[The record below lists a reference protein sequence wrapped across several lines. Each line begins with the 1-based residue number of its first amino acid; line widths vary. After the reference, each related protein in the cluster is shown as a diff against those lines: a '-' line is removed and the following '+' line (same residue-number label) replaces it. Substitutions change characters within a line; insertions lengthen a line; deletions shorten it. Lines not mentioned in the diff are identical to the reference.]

1 LELQLCS
8 VLEVT
13 AQPCYG
19 RDGARGHEDGGVSGP
34 GAKAESCAAV
44 VLAAGEARRFGTQ
57 KLVMPFGEST
67 VIGSVV
73 AALEGAGVAPVI
85 VVVGPD
91 DGVSAALRGTSAHF
105 VRNPDPARGMLS
117 SLQVGV
123 SALPENVDRFLL
135 SLGDQPRLTAAGLTR
150 LLRAHAKSGKG
161 LARPTYRGKRG
172 HPVVFA
178 GRYRQAILDLT
189 QGQTLRDVIH
199 AHLDDCIEV
208 ECASDAFVRD
218 IDTREEYEEEVKRVL
233 EARGQGPGAGESGIG
248 NRGSEGVYREI
259 VRLQQA
265 GRRGALAI
273 PLWFAGSVPLKH
285 HFSLLLRDDGT
296 MLGTIGG
303 GLLEAEVLR
312 QARGVMAGDEPRVM
326 EFDLTQDEAARE
338 GMICGG
344 RCAVLLEPIRP
355 GFAEEVYAAA
365 ARAEETGERAAV
377 ITVLGERGRG
387 PGARGQGIEGTRY
400 VKLALLTDGILLGTT
415 GDGETD
421 EALRELA
428 AQAVAR
434 ERPVFVEEPVVT
446 HLEPIVPRPALVI
459 FGAGHVGRVV
469 AHLGALVGFRTV
481 VVDDRAE
488 FANRERFPHANRVL
502 EASVEEAFDVLPI
515 GASDYVVVVTRGHA
529 MDEEVVAR
537 ALRTP
542 AAYIGLIGSKRKV
555 ASVRE
560 RLHGRGFGE
569 DDLARLHA
577 PIGLAIGAE
586 TVEEIAVSILAEIIA
601 VRRGGEGSFV

>member
-1 LELQLCS
+1 M
-8 VLEVT
+8 
-13 AQPCYG
+13 
-19 RDGARGHEDGGVSGP
+19 
-34 GAKAESCAAV
+34 

-57 KLVMPFGEST
+57 KLGMPFGEST

-123 SALPENVDRFLL
+123 SALPEHVDRFLL
-135 SLGDQPRLTAAGLTR
+135 ALGDQPRLTAAGLTR

-377 ITVLGERGRG
+377 ITVLGEGGQG
-387 PGARGQGIEGTRY
+387 PGARGQGIEGTRHA
-400 VKLALLTDGILLGTT
+400 KLALLADGMLLGTT
-415 GDGETD
+415 GDGATD
-421 EALRELA
+421 EALRGLA
-428 AQAVAR
+428 EQAGAR
-434 ERPVFVEEPVVT
+434 GVPTLVRFPLSGPEAPGPWPPAPGPEAT
-446 HLEPIVPRPALVI
+446 AIGHIEPILPRPALVI

-502 EASVEEAFDVLPI
+502 EASVEEAFDALPV